1 MTPAARNLINFVAFQ
16 FAWFAC
22 LLGAAHDRVAAG
34 TLAVVAVVAL
44 HLAMAP
50 RPGPETRL
58 IAIVTA
64 IGLGWDSLIVSLG
77 LMSYPAGTFVPGV
90 APLWILA
97 MWALFATTLNLSM
110 GWLKGR
116 PWLAAAFG
124 AVGGPLAYVAG
135 RKLGGVGMEE
145 PVFALL
151 TQGLGWAVMMPL
163 LLRLAARLNGFEAC
177 HTRSLRLAVRATIPG
192 TMRSS
197 A

>member
-1 MTPAARNLINFVAFQ
+1 MNPASRNLINFVAFQ
-16 FAWFAC
+16 LAWFAC
-22 LLGAAHDRVAAG
+22 VLGGPRDRVTAG

-50 RPGPETRL
+50 RPGPEARL
-58 IAIVTA
+58 VAIVTA

-77 LMSYPAGTFVPGV
+77 LMSYPAGTFAPGV

-116 PWLAAAFG
+116 PWLAVAFG

-135 RKLGGVGMEE
+135 KKLGGVEMGE
-145 PVFALL
+145 PVLALL
-151 TQGLGWAVMMPL
+151 AQGLGWAVMMPL
-163 LLRLAARLNGFEAC
+163 LLRLAARLNGFE
-177 HTRSLRLAVRATIPG
+177 TRHARPPRVGLGDPSHV
-192 TMRSS
+192 
-197 A
+197 

>member
-1 MTPAARNLINFVAFQ
+1 MNPASRNLINFVAFQ
-16 FAWFAC
+16 LAWFAC
-22 LLGAAHDRVAAG
+22 VLGGAHDRVTAG

-50 RPGPETRL
+50 RPGSEARL
-58 IAIVTA
+58 VAIVTI

-77 LMSYPAGTFVPGV
+77 LMSYPAGTFAPGV

-116 PWLAAAFG
+116 PWLAVAFG

-135 RKLGGVGMEE
+135 KKLGGVEMGE
-145 PVFALL
+145 PMLALL
-151 TQGLGWAVMMPL
+151 VQGLGWAVMMPL
-163 LLRLAARLNGFEAC
+163 LLRLAARLNGFETR
-177 HTRSLRLAVRATIPG
+177 HTRPPRVDLGDPSHV
-192 TMRSS
+192 
-197 A
+197 

>member
-1 MTPAARNLINFVAFQ
+1 MNPTSRNLINFVAFQ
-16 FAWFAC
+16 LAWFAC
-22 LLGAAHDRVAAG
+22 VLGAAHDRVAAG

-50 RPGPETRL
+50 RPGREVRL
-58 IAIVTA
+58 VAIVTV

-77 LMSYPAGTFVPGV
+77 LMSYPSGTFAPGV

-116 PWLAAAFG
+116 PWLAVAFG

-135 RKLGGVGMEE
+135 KKLGGVEIGE
-145 PVFALL
+145 PVLALL
-151 TQGLGWAVMMPL
+151 AQGLGWAVMMPL
-163 LLRLAARLNGFEAC
+163 LLHLAARLNGFETF
-177 HTRSLRLAVRATIPG
+177 HTRSPRLAIRATIPR